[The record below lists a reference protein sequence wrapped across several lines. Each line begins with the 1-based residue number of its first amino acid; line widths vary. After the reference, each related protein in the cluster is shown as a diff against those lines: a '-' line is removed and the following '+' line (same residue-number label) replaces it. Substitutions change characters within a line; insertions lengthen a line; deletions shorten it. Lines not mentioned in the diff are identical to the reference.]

1 MMLKIINTVKRG
13 VAKLSWNGV
22 RSSKIG
28 FLQQKRQVRSPIL
41 PLDPSRRE
49 TLSRTGVRGDRAT
62 NLVGES
68 EGLPTCPRV
77 ATAGTGAN
85 QPQGAGQRGMDSL
98 FRRGPS
104 PRMICEKGES
114 RLLASLTEPH
124 SQGLK
129 HQPELRQTRVAR
141 SIVNQNITFE
151 QLFMS
156 LLDWEFAG
164 NFIRPAL
171 QETCRCNQTNDGFKQ
186 GLDQNHNSEKCTSS
200 STRLRRPLFP
210 ALHSHS

>member
-13 VAKLSWNGV
+13 VAKLSWNEV
-22 RSSKIG
+22 RSTEIG
-28 FLQQKRQVRSPIL
+28 FLQQNRQVRSPLL

-49 TLSRTGVRGDRAT
+49 TLSRTCVRGDRAK

-68 EGLPTCPRV
+68 DGLRTCPRV

-85 QPQGAGQRGMDSL
+85 QPQGAWQCGTGSL
-98 FRRGPS
+98 FWTGAS
-104 PRMICEKGES
+104 PRLFCEKAES
-114 RLLASLTEPH
+114 GPLVSLTKPYSKE
-124 SQGLK
+124 LK
-129 HQPELRQTRVAR
+129 HQPQLRQARVAR

-164 NFIRPAL
+164 NFIPPAL
-171 QETCRCNQTNDGFKQ
+171 QETCRCNQTNGGFKQ
-186 GLDQNHNSEKCTSS
+186 GLDQNHNSGNRPSS
-200 STRLRRPLFP
+200 STRLRRQVFP
-210 ALHSHS
+210 GWQSHS